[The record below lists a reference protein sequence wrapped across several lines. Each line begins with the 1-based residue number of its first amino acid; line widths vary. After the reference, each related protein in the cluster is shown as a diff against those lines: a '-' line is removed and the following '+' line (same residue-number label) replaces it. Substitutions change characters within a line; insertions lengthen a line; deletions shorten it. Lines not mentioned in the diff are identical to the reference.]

1 MTSRMEVAY
10 IEKKSNGTKIF
21 SSSEQTAQSHSA
33 KIIHRRTITVGTAC
47 ACTLKPKLKIRSF
60 FQKFLEE

>member
-10 IEKKSNGTKIF
+10 IEKRSNGTKIF
-21 SSSEQTAQSHSA
+21 T

-47 ACTLKPKLKIRSF
+47 ACTLKPTKKIRNF
-60 FQKFLEE
+60 FQKFIEE